1 MRSIAF
7 VTQKGGTGK
16 TTLTA
21 SLAVAAAAAGEKV
34 IAVDLDSSGSLVR
47 WSERRKATSAPEK
60 LVVEPLEIERLP
72 QLSAILEGFAG
83 VGFTVAIFDTADA
96 DAEAVRPV
104 VDSVDFCLLPARP
117 TRLDVDAAAATFRTV
132 FLANRRAA
140 FVLNQCPS
148 TRHSL
153 RASEAA
159 NELMRLGVLAEPKLA
174 ARVDFPDAVAAGF
187 GVTEYDRSGKAAQEI
202 EGLWRW
208 IVALTDAPI
217 GPRDDGCA
225 PIS

>member
-1 MRSIAF
+1 
-7 VTQKGGTGK
+7 
-16 TTLTA
+16 
-21 SLAVAAAAAGEKV
+21 
-34 IAVDLDSSGSLVR
+34 
-47 WSERRKATSAPEK
+47 
-60 LVVEPLEIERLP
+60 VEPLEIERLP

-104 VDSVDFCLLPARP
+104 VDSVDLCLLPARP

-187 GVTEYDRSGKAAQEI
+187 GVTEYDRSGEAAQEI

-208 IVALTDAPI
+208 IVALTDAQI
-217 GPRDDGCA
+217 KTQRE
-225 PIS
+225 